1 MVDTFDNLSYQLDD
15 LLSAGFST
23 CDQYETYQ
31 MLKVQYEDGTGD
43 YSYSIRELT
52 GQLDSLMSNRENNF
66 PELDEQL
73 REDYLELI
81 SQLKQFEN
89 GNATYYL
96 KQLGGERYA

>member
-1 MVDTFDNLSYQLDD
+1 M
-15 LLSAGFST
+15 
-23 CDQYETYQ
+23 
-31 MLKVQYEDGTGD
+31 
-43 YSYSIRELT
+43 T